1 MSIIWEIFEIAVN
14 FFQGF
19 ILVFFPYSCLGDK
32 QNRKFYKSQGIVYSI
47 ILAATISIMNRL
59 TVFEHF
65 YALIYVS
72 LIFIYSLRY
81 LNGTALKK
89 IFTSVFPSL
98 VMATISVF
106 TANLFSI
113 LYNVPPEQVLTNNGE
128 ERFLGVIATQIII
141 MCVIILA
148 LKIIKK
154 NNNKNLD
161 LAAAEWILISLVLT
175 ISISICAF
183 LNFAS
188 FEIVSPKGR
197 TYIVIAFIGIIL
209 INAVVYYLVVDL
221 GKKNA
226 AVRENAILKLQR
238 EYNRQYITNANTEY
252 DLIKKLRHDFKD
264 SYAVIYTLLSEGK
277 SDKAME
283 HIESNIEILS
293 QTEIFVRTNND
304 IVNAVVN
311 AQLSTAKS
319 FGIDVTC
326 LSVMDFDDINDLD
339 LCRLLSNMLENAVT
353 ACVKSNNTRRHIYL
367 KITSDEGNITFNL
380 KNTIDNSV
388 LAKNKHLHTTKNMN
402 GEHGYGTKIIHDI
415 AIKYNGRCDFYE
427 EDELF
432 CCNVILKK

>member
-1 MSIIWEIFEIAVN
+1 MSILWEIFEISVN

-19 ILVFFPYSCLGDK
+19 ILVFFPYYYLEDK
-32 QNRKFYKSQGIVYSI
+32 KKRKFYKSPGIAYAI
-47 ILAATISIMNRL
+47 IIATTISIMNKL
-59 TVFEHF
+59 KSFEHF
-65 YALIYVS
+65 YAIIYVAI
-72 LIFIYSLRY
+72 IFVYSFKHLH
-81 LNGTALKK
+81 GTVLKK

-113 LYNVPPEQVLTNNGE
+113 LYNVSPEQVITENGM
-128 ERFLGVIATQIII
+128 ERCLAVISTQILII
-141 MCVIILA
+141 CVIILS

-154 NNNKNLD
+154 SNNKNFD

-175 ISISICAF
+175 ISIVICAF

-188 FEIVSPKGR
+188 FEIISPTGR
-197 TYIVIAFIGIIL
+197 TYIVIAFMGIIL
-209 INAVVYYLVVDL
+209 INAVVYYLVIDL

-226 AVRENAILKLQR
+226 VVRENEILKLQH
-238 EYNRQYITNANTEY
+238 EYNRQYIANANTEY

-264 SYAVIYTLLSEGK
+264 SYSVIFTLLSEGK
-277 SDKAME
+277 IKKAME
-283 HIESNIEILS
+283 YIESNIDILS
-293 QTEIFVRTNND
+293 QTEIFVNTNND

-326 LSVMDFDDINDLD
+326 LSVMDFGGINDLD

-353 ACVKSNNTRRHIYL
+353 ACVKSNSKRRQIYL
-367 KITSDEGNITFNL
+367 KITSDERNITFNL
-380 KNTIDNSV
+380 KNTIDSSV
-388 LAKNKHLHTTKNMN
+388 LANNKHLHSTKNISS
-402 GEHGYGTKIIHDI
+402 EHGYGIKIIRDI
-415 AIKYNGRCDFYE
+415 AIKYDGRCDYYE

>member
-1 MSIIWEIFEIAVN
+1 MSILWEVFEIAVN

-19 ILVFFPYSCLGDK
+19 VLVFFPYSCLGDK

-47 ILAATISIMNRL
+47 ILAAAISIMNRL

-65 YALIYVS
+65 YALIYVTI
-72 LIFIYSLRY
+72 IFIYSLQH
-81 LNGTALKK
+81 LNGTVLKK

-98 VMATISVF
+98 VMAAISVF

-113 LYNVPPEQVLTNNGE
+113 LYSVPPEQVITNNGV
-128 ERFLGVIATQIII
+128 ERFLGVIATQILI
-141 MCVIILA
+141 MCVIILS
-148 LKIIKK
+148 LKKLKK
-154 NNNKNLD
+154 SNNKNFD
-161 LAAAEWILISLVLT
+161 LAAAEWILISFVLA
-175 ISISICAF
+175 ISIAICAF

-188 FEIVSPKGR
+188 FEILSPKGR

-209 INAVVYYLVVDL
+209 INAVVYYLVIDL

-226 AVRENAILKLQR
+226 AVRENAILKIQR
-238 EYNRQYITNANTEY
+238 EYNRQYIKNANTEY
-252 DLIKKLRHDFKD
+252 DLINKLRHDFKD
-264 SYAVIYTLLSEGK
+264 NYLVIHTLLSDGK
-277 SDKAME
+277 KQKAME
-283 HIESNIEILS
+283 HIENNIDILS

-326 LSVMDFDDINDLD
+326 LSVMDFNGINDLD

-353 ACVKSNNTRRHIYL
+353 ACVNSNSTRRNIYL
-367 KITSDEGNITFNL
+367 KITSDDENVTFNL
-380 KNTIDNSV
+380 KNTIDSSV
-388 LAKNKHLHTTKNMN
+388 LANNKHLHTTKNMN
-402 GEHGYGTKIIHDI
+402 GEHGYGTKIIRDI
-415 AIKYNGRCDFYE
+415 ALKYNGRCDFYE
-427 EDELF
+427 EDGLF